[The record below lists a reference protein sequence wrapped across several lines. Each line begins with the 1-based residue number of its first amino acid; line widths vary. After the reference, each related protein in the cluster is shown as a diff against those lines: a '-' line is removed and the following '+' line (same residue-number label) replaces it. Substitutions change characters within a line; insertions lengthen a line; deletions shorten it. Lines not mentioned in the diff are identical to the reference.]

1 MKLAETNVIPSAVYF
16 KIHSCSQR
24 NVSSVYQGIYT
35 VYQVYKGIS
44 SLPAILI
51 SFTPEHCL
59 TDAPTEN
66 AELGATLGLTLGSMG
81 LSQPRSRAVKSFTC
95 SFLDLSPALVS

>member
-1 MKLAETNVIPSAVYF
+1 MKLAETTVIPSAVYF